1 MYTLFKKELHS
12 FFSSLIGYLVIS
24 LFLIANGLFL
34 WVFPGQYNILDN
46 GYASLSPMF
55 YFAPWVFLFLIPAVS
70 MRMFSDEKNTGTI
83 ELLFTKPISDYQIIL
98 AKYLATVSLVLFS
111 LLPVFIYFISV
122 WYLSNPVGNIDVGAF
137 WGSFMGLFFLAAVY
151 AAIGLFSSSLTENQ
165 IVAFIVSLALS
176 YFIYIG
182 FDSVGYLDW
191 FKGSENFIVS
201 FGIAEHYRSISRGVV
216 DSRDVIYF
224 LSVITIFIF
233 LTKMKLE
240 SRKY

>member
-1 MYTLFKKELHS
+1 MYTLFKKELKS

-34 WVFPGQYNILDN
+34 WVFPGEYNILEN

-55 YFAPWVFLFLIPAVS
+55 YFAPWIFLFLIPAVS
-70 MRMFSDEKNTGTI
+70 MRMFSDETSAGTI

-98 AKYLATVSLVLFS
+98 AKYFATLSLVLFS
-111 LLPVFIYFISV
+111 LLPVFIYYASV

-137 WGSFMGLFFLAAVY
+137 WGSFIGLFFLAAVY
-151 AAIGLFSSSLTENQ
+151 GAIGIFASSLTQNQ
-165 IVAFIVSLALS
+165 IVAFIISVALS

-182 FDSVGYLDW
+182 FDSVGYLTW
-191 FKGSENFIVS
+191 FKGHENFIVS

-216 DSRDVIYF
+216 DSRDLIYF
-224 LSVITIFIF
+224 LSVITIFVS